1 MYKNKVKVAR
11 ILQTLLLEGIIHLR
25 KEEVK
30 VNKVVD
36 RRGSYHEQFRYP
48 PGINIMHLWQVM
60 NVVEPISYE
69 QAKNHKEWN
78 TAMNE
83 EYESIMKNET
93 WELT

>member
-1 MYKNKVKVAR
+1 MYKDCA
-11 ILQTLLLEGIIHLR
+11 LMTQL
-25 KEEVK
+25 
-30 VNKVVD
+30 
-36 RRGSYHEQFRYP
+36 
-48 PGINIMHLWQVM
+48 M

-93 WELT
+93 